1 MISAGTAQTSELNLL
16 HALVLASRLLSRTQ
30 IQLMTRNE
38 GGWDHEDEI
47 HQELLL
53 LLEEHDA
60 EPEQEQFFGGA
71 INPG

>member
-30 IQLMTRNE
+30 IQLMSRNE

-47 HQELLL
+47 HHELLL
-53 LLEEHDA
+53 EKHNA
-60 EPEQEQFFGGA
+60 EPEQEQVFCEA
-71 INPG
+71 ITPG